1 MKQKTQELTG
11 PTLDYFVAK
20 ALGLRCALEVHPMTV
35 KKAIACWVWP
45 EGRRPL
51 PDYKAGPFD
60 PSTNWA
66 KGGPIIEREGIAV
79 WRCGG
84 GWAANMPGDNE
95 YPGDSHYID
104 ASNLYEGGV
113 PAVGPL
119 IAAMRAFVAAK
130 LGDEVET

>member
-35 KKAIACWVWP
+35 PKPTGCWLIP
-45 EGRRPL
+45 DGQRL
-51 PDYKAGPFD
+51 PDYKAGPFA
-60 PSTNWA
+60 PSTNWNQ
-66 KGGPIIEREGIAV
+66 GGPIIERESIGIDP
-79 WRCGG
+79 WINGYGG
-84 GWAANMPGDNE
+84 GWTAICVAQ
-95 YPGDSHYID
+95 
-104 ASNLYEGGV
+104 GGLEHRQEWE
-113 PAVGPL
+113 APL